1 MASHPLQQTRK
12 EGNKEVSMQAV
23 LSRRGPWRRGPQW
36 SQSLWEKICMF
47 PNWASVWA
55 SPDWSLVYRWAH
67 QSMAKFMI
75 SVAGKGDL
83 ISWKAR
89 PWVISKG
96 WEGIHPLSDACV
108 CRQPPRLEDILLLL
122 FSRSVVY
129 DSATVKLFCPW
140 DFPGKNT
147 GVGCHFFLQGIFPT
161 PWEFTK
167 ISRQHS
173 NRSGPTFFRNTGQ
186 SF

>member
-12 EGNKEVSMQAV
+12 EGNKEVNMRVV
-23 LSRRGPWRRGPQW
+23 LNRRGPWRRGPQW

-83 ISWKAR
+83 IFWKAR

-122 FSRSVVY
+122 FSRSVVS
-129 DSATVKLFCPW
+129 DSLRLSSSSV
-140 DFPGKNT
+140 
-147 GVGCHFFLQGIFPT
+147 HGISQARILE
-161 PWEFTK
+161 WVA
-167 ISRQHS
+167 ISFSRGSSRHLGS
-173 NRSGPTFFRNTGQ
+173 
-186 SF
+186 